1 MKASIE
7 ITGAA
12 EWKAK
17 LQAMGPAA
25 FAAMVQSAHRSLEEV
40 MTTSKEEYVPVD
52 QGTLRSTG
60 HVEPPSVSGASA
72 EITMGY
78 GGPAAPYAIAA
89 HENPRAGK
97 TGGVSPTG
105 QLYEHW
111 ARTGGWKYLET
122 PLKASTEKI
131 AAKMKAAVEAAHTRL
146 K

>member
-72 EITMGY
+72 EITMPATLDFTNY
-78 GGPAAPYAIAA
+78 DAAATLVIGGLVIIW
-89 HENPRAGK
+89 
-97 TGGVSPTG
+97 GVRKLIKLFNRS
-105 QLYEHW
+105 
-111 ARTGGWKYLET
+111 
-122 PLKASTEKI
+122 
-131 AAKMKAAVEAAHTRL
+131 
-146 K
+146 